1 MDSKIQHI
9 RQMADFA
16 FERRGSLLSLWQE
29 IADNF
34 YPERADF
41 TVTRSLGTDFA
52 SNLTTS
58 FPIQARRDLG
68 DMMSSM
74 LRDQSVFWYKVT
86 TTRPE
91 RLTHEDKIWLED
103 AGKTMW
109 NAIYDRASGFQRATK
124 EGDHDYVSFGQ
135 CAISKEINFES
146 MSLLFRCWHLRDMA
160 WLEQYDGSICPIFR
174 KWNPS
179 ADELNQAMKG
189 KVSQTVKEMLQD
201 PKRRFSTVN
210 MRHAVVR
217 SDMYDL
223 GKKARTP
230 YISIFYEQDTGFV
243 NSEEQVW
250 TKIYTIPRWETVSGS
265 QYAYSP
271 AVVAALPDARLIQQ
285 MTLVLLEAGEKAV
298 NPPLIATQDAVRS
311 DVHQYAGGLT
321 WVDAEYDERLG
332 DALRP
337 MTINSNGIPHG
348 LQMREEIKRAI
359 EAAFYLDKVGLPNL
373 GGDMTAFETA
383 QRVKEYVRKII
394 PLFAPIESEYNGSL
408 CEDIFSLGLRNNL
421 FGLVPDTL
429 RGADVRFQFRSPLSE
444 NLDRQKAQS
453 FQEAKA
459 MLAETI
465 PLDQTVPR
473 MVNIRKALRDT
484 MEGIGVPMAWI
495 RSEEEMQAMEEA
507 DRQRQQAAELLQTM
521 QAGATVGKTIGEAGQ
536 AINKMQMGNY

>member
-9 RQMADFA
+9 RQMCDSA
-16 FERRGSLLSLWQE
+16 FEKRGSLLSLWQE
-29 IADNF
+29 IGDNF

-41 TVTRSLGTDFA
+41 TTTRSLGTDFA

-58 FPIQARRDLG
+58 FPVMARRDLG

-74 LRDQSVFWYKVT
+74 LRDPSIMWYKVT
-86 TTRPE
+86 TSQPD
-91 RLTHEDKIWLED
+91 RLEHEDKIWLEA

-109 NAIYDRASGFQRATK
+109 NAIYDRVARFQRATK
-124 EGDHDYVSFGQ
+124 EGDHDYVTFGQ
-135 CAISKEINFES
+135 CVISKEIVLDRP
-146 MSLLFRCWHLRDMA
+146 SLLFRCWHLRDMA
-160 WLEQYDGSICPIFR
+160 WLEAYDNDICPIFR
-174 KWNPS
+174 KWNPT
-179 ADELNQAMKG
+179 ADELNREMKG
-189 KVSQTVKEMLQD
+189 RVSETVKEMLRD
-201 PKRRFSTVN
+201 PKRRFDSVAV
-210 MRHAVVR
+210 RHAVVR

-230 YISIFYEQDTGFV
+230 YISIFYEQESGFI
-243 NSEEQVW
+243 NREEQVW
-250 TKIYTIPRWETVSGS
+250 TKIYTIPRWQTVSGS

-271 AVVAALPDARLIQQ
+271 AAVAALPDARLIQQ

-298 NPPLIATQDAVRS
+298 NPPLIATQDVVRS

-332 DALRP
+332 EALRP

-348 LQMREEIKRAI
+348 LQMREEVKRAI
-359 EAAFYLDKVGLPNL
+359 EAAFYLDKIGLPEM
-373 GGDMTAFETA
+373 GGDMTALETA

-394 PLFAPIESEYNGSL
+394 PLFSPIEADYNGSL
-408 CEDIFSLGLRNNL
+408 CEDTFDLSLRNGM
-421 FGLVPDTL
+421 FGQVPDNL

-465 PLDQTVPR
+465 PLDQTAPR
-473 MVNIRKALRDT
+473 IIDIRKALRDT
-484 MEGIGVPMAWI
+484 LEGIGVPLAWI
-495 RSEEEMQAMEEA
+495 KSEEDMQAMDEA
-507 DRQRQQAAELLQTM
+507 DAQRMQAAETIALM
-521 QAGATVGKTIGEAGQ
+521 QQGGAAAEQIGKAGS
-536 AINKMQMGNY
+536 AINQMQMGA